1 MTNFIKRL
9 EKEAGSIVE
18 SWHTVEKYNQ
28 GQATE
33 KIKCH
38 PQLCCL
44 AHCPHPWPTSVFCCL

>member
-38 PQLCCL
+38 PQVCCL
-44 AHCPHPWPTSVFCCL
+44 AHCPHP

>member
-28 GQATE
+28 GRSHE
-33 KIKCH
+33 RIDI
-38 PQLCCL
+38 
-44 AHCPHPWPTSVFCCL
+44 